1 MAYAVEMLNITKTF
15 PGVKANDNV
24 TLRIEQGEIH
34 GLIGENGAGKSTMMN
49 MLYGMFEP
57 DSGTIKLNGQE
68 IRVSSP
74 HTAISLGIGMVHQ
87 HFMLMPNLTVLMNI
101 ILGSEPQKRGLID
114 VAEAKK
120 RINAIMEEYNL
131 PVNLDEK
138 IYQLSVGE
146 KHWLLHWTDS
156 CSGYGLHLL
165 QDYSGA

>member
-24 TLRIEQGEIH
+24 TIRIDQGEIH

-68 IRVSSP
+68 VRVSSP
-74 HTAISLGIGMVHQ
+74 HTAIRLGIGMVHQ

-101 ILGSEPQKRGLID
+101 IL
-114 VAEAKK
+114 AA
-120 RINAIMEEYNL
+120 NL
-131 PVNLDEK
+131 KSAD
-138 IYQLSVGE
+138 
-146 KHWLLHWTDS
+146 
-156 CSGYGLHLL
+156 
-165 QDYSGA
+165 